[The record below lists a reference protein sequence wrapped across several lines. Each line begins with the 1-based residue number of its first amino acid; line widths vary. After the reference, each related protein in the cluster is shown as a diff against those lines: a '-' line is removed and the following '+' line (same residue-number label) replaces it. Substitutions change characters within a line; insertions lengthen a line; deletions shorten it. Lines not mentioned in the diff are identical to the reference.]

1 MKETENFK
9 KTLIKV
15 FVSIFLLALIFY
27 KIDKRLFIESIKGID
42 FFYLPII
49 LSFIILNYVVSSL
62 RWRKLL
68 SIFDG
73 TEHVKLFTLVKL
85 YFIGAF
91 FNNFLPT
98 SIGGDVYKAFR
109 LGRYIKD
116 HSKAFAATFM
126 ERFSGVVILS
136 LFATYGLIGVFKI
149 YGFLMFFGFWVAI
162 FVFFKVIDKLSLK
175 IRKLKEFSDALKV
188 YKGQKGVLIYAF
200 ITSIFVQV
208 FSILTQHFIFVS
220 LGFPIPL
227 GFSFF
232 AFPVIILA
240 SFFIPSQNSFGV
252 QDALYGLLF
261 LQVGV
266 SLEGAISA
274 SIVYHLIRL
283 LVSLLGGVF
292 YAIEK

>member
-149 YGFLMFFGFWVAI
+149 YGFLMFFGVWVA
-162 FVFFKVIDKLSLK
+162 
-175 IRKLKEFSDALKV
+175 
-188 YKGQKGVLIYAF
+188 IYAF